1 MNAPTLLKER
11 IGQLND
17 QELNAV
23 LNFIKDINGGK
34 YNQNP
39 EGYKN
44 EALRQI
50 RSALKSEQYW
60 MI

>member
-1 MNAPTLLKER
+1 MNAPTLLKESIDR
-11 IGQLND
+11 LND
-17 QELNAV
+17 KELNAV

-34 YNQNP
+34 YKQTPN
-39 EGYKN
+39 GYKN

>member
-1 MNAPTLLKER
+1 MNAPTLLKESIDR
-11 IGQLND
+11 LND

-23 LNFIKDINGGK
+23 LNYIGDINGGK
-34 YNQNP
+34 YNQNSD
-39 EGYKN
+39 GYKK